1 MQELEK
7 KFKEDLKK
15 EEDIFQRVR
24 IIKVKY
30 HCRKFI

>member
-7 KFKEDLKK
+7 KFIEDFKK
-15 EEDIFQRVR
+15 EEEIFQRVR
-24 IIKVKY
+24 IVKVKY